1 MKKLASLL
9 LLAFLSLNM
18 VAQEKLSEGVITM
31 KQNMSS
37 PNSELNAQLALM
49 GFMTTTTY
57 FKDGNTRSETSSPM
71 MGDMT
76 VIANQEAKKVMTLMN
91 NPQAGGKVYTTAD
104 INPSEEDLKDVAVE
118 KTTETKTVLGY
129 ECTKYIAT
137 LKKDGADA
145 TMEIYATD
153 KLSAVNNQTVALGDK
168 FSGFPMYMVINMN
181 QNGMEFVITS
191 EVTEIKKETVSKD
204 KFDMAPPEGYKEMQM
219 PAGY

>member
-1 MKKLASLL
+1 MRKFASLL
-9 LLAFLSLNM
+9 LIAFLSLNM
-18 VAQEKLSEGVITM
+18 VAQEKLSEGVITI

-91 NPQAGGKVYTTAD
+91 NPQAGKVYTTAD
-104 INPSEEDLKDVAVE
+104 INPTDEDLKDVTVE

-129 ECTKYIAT
+129 ECTKYVAT

-145 TMEIYATD
+145 TMEIYATE

-191 EVTEIKKETVSKD
+191 EVTEIKKEAVSKD
-204 KFDMAPPEGYKEMQM
+204 KFDMTAPEGYKEMQM